1 MHDYSATFACFNKV
15 EYTQK
20 CIESLQQSNFD
31 MSRLVV
37 VDNNSKDSTWDYLQ
51 TIPSIHTIRNKDN
64 MGCGV
69 AWNQGILHLQ
79 TEWTV
84 IMNNDILVSHDWI
97 NQLIDHAIANNLKV
111 ASPAYIEGD
120 SNYDFHGVSTDLQAK
135 MNGYIRPGYANA
147 ICLLVHKSV
156 WPEVGY
162 FRATPKLLGF
172 EDTIFFF
179 DLMKAGIDHACVS
192 GSWIHHFGSVTV
204 KAMNEEHRA
213 KGGKGNMGR
222 RDNHR
227 FLDQSWFMRKL
238 RKRNRKA
245 LIASQRTFEL
255 ETFGSTVHAVRKD
268 DEMHWY

>member
-37 VDNNSKDSTWDYLQ
+37 VDNNSQDNTWEYLQ
-51 TIPSIHTIRNKDN
+51 TIPEIHTIRNTEN

-79 TEWTV
+79 SEWTV
-84 IMNNDILVSHDWI
+84 VMNNDILVSHDWI
-97 NQLIDHAIANNLKV
+97 ENLIDHAIKNNLKV

-120 SNYDFHGVSTDLQAK
+120 LDYDFQQTSDTLAQT

-147 ICLLVHKSV
+147 ICLLVHNSV
-156 WPEVGY
+156 WREVGY
-162 FRATPKLLGF
+162 FRATPKLLGY

-179 DLMKAGIDHACVS
+179 DLFKAGIEHACIAN
-192 GSWIHHFGSVTV
+192 SWIHHFGSVTV
-204 KAMNEEHRA
+204 KHMNEQYRA
-213 KGGKGNMGR
+213 QGNKGNMNP
-222 RDNHR
+222 RDNYR
-227 FLDQSWFMRKL
+227 FLNQSWLARKL
-238 RKRNRKA
+238 RKRARKS
-245 LIASQRTFEL
+245 LIAKQRKH
-255 ETFGSTVHAVRKD
+255 ETTAFGSTVHAVRKNGA
-268 DEMHWY
+268 MNWF